1 MKNFQKTFI
10 AWLAF
15 ATLFV
20 TSFANAELVKT
31 QPQTSLYEWNTQCDW
46 GTFDQ
51 VMYAWSDGH
60 EMIDTLTV
68 TNPSFTSYLW
78 QFRSDWATPDNY
90 TWYSSYNVIPNAITI
105 PSLVYYSQGKPHN
118 VNTVVVMGT
127 PSGSNWAKITSNIP
141 STYKRSDIAAQV
153 VYHVYRIWYKYAE
166 WEQEMK
172 YLDYGNLWAAT
183 QIYKYGKTWS
193 PNKQDDKECLNIH
206 IWFCWD
212 WILDN
217 WTKNF
222 SENIDSPLN
231 GWEECDDWA
240 ANGTDAS
247 NCTASCTLKPVTPK
261 VTPKCVS
268 SYEGDLY
275 NKNYPAALLN
285 ADKILCNPGEVT
297 SFVGPVDPDRTYSW
311 KCTWSEWTTPDDCNA
326 KELWCW
332 DGKVQKTYGEECDPN
347 ETNPNW
353 GDKECSS
360 SCKLSDK
367 KIYDLALTKELA
379 EEGKTYKPGDSIYYR
394 ITIYNQWDYVAKNI
408 EITDYIPYGLILDD
422 NKWTQEGGVAKRLI
436 TTAIQPWTSVSS
448 ITIKFK
454 IDPNF
459 NWTSIINGAE
469 ISKDNSDDY
478 DTEDIDSNP
487 DTNPNDDCI
496 IPYEHI
502 TDWNG
507 KAYSEEWKACDKTTD
522 EDDHDYVPIYFEDEP
537 GEPTIDKNLMWD
549 KDHPYKVWELVGFK
563 MVFKNTTN
571 KAVIHAIIKDQLP
584 LNLEY
589 VSSEIYGVSSAK
601 KGVYKVGGVT
611 VLEYSWFDLAPN
623 QEGYLI
629 MTGKVLSEHL
639 DSRVNNV
646 CIYGND
652 QKNDDG
658 SDKSYVCD
666 NDKYIIWWR
675 DIKIEKTVDKQE
687 VALGDI
693 VEYTITVT
701 ALDWEYT
708 GYRITDTLPKGIS
721 FYSFDDKAVKC
732 TTDYT
737 YNYSTWKTKNWLDTI
752 VWNYS
757 FKKGFKKWDVLTVKF
772 KAKITELYKTYS
784 TNIACL
790 LPPGEEEICD
800 EVDVKP
806 HVVLN
811 IKKYVSNSA
820 NGPWYDTGMTLE
832 NGKNAY
838 FKIVVD
844 WADDPL
850 EKFIVKDVLNDTE
863 LLFKNDSWSLAN
875 NAFTWTIKFWTYNTW
890 VKDDY
895 KITPRVNATTTWTTA
910 LSWDVYMWKGLFMS
924 WDKFEAIFVAEKK
937 ADKKNIAC
945 VYYDKLGEEAHE
957 CDPAEVKNPTWNL
970 LTIKKYVSKNSDWKV
985 DGDFKDADTTS
996 AAVELDTTTN
1006 QKNIIFKMVVKDAKV
1021 PFTGFTVKDSLDT
1034 SMYKLLKDAT
1044 LKLDGNAYTWIMK
1057 KWAKNTTPFT
1067 YVITPKITNDKD
1079 LEWNVVM
1086 TTWSVFME
1094 GDTFTVY
1101 FKAEKVRN
1109 DNDKNTACVYDYS
1122 GKTSYACDPAHVLRK
1137 CLTSCGSGPTWWGWG
1152 WWGGGWSSC
1161 WNGKKDWIEYC
1172 DWWGSEKSGI
1182 NKGDSLFRDENI
1194 PNTYDGSWTCT
1205 RSCTLKKE
1213 SWEAPQCFNVQNGSI
1228 SIMKWEM
1235 LPFYWNL
1242 EWKLWTKTPAERA
1255 NYYNNTFSMNCKKW
1269 EDDNKINLKDMKC
1282 HFVIYW
1288 PGRKAVY
1295 DFTTDC
1301 VTLDAWT
1308 DYKTNKN
1315 YKIINSFIEQNK
1327 NWWYGGSVLNENWDN
1342 KNVFKTLDDYWQ
1354 EYPILFPASSKFIIK
1369 NFWERNP
1376 SIIWQAWVKWNSTQL
1391 PINAF
1396 WEYKI
1401 SLQSVTYDTCWGWD
1415 PYENKDGAI
1424 CEVDF
1429 AVTDHYIVQKSP
1441 YWEIKSQQLSNTT
1454 KYSELSDYMNIDGW
1468 KLFDDSN
1475 VDKVVDY
1482 SVPAGLQQSLQT
1494 FIKKYYGSS
1503 VVAIKK
1509 ADSNCWVDVR
1519 KVQWKSIYFIDW
1531 TAQIDL
1537 SNCLGATDKVFTL
1550 IAKDWANIVIRGN
1563 LYTNA
1568 MIMTEWQIIFD
1579 AQWFKTSTSGPTTTA
1594 CNGDLYSPT
1603 KRYWHAW
1610 QMVKWIFYAGKG
1622 FDSINDKKNTDL
1634 NNAEWCNYGN
1644 LHIKGVA
1651 IWDLKNVVKNRRS
1664 ELYTWFNNWC
1674 DVKNAATDPKCKE
1687 RRNIVINWASVL
1699 VEYNP
1704 DLWGNLPPGAEDF
1717 NKALEVYRK

>member
-1 MKNFQKTFI
+1 MKNLQKTI
-10 AWLAF
+10 VAWLAF
-15 ATLFV
+15 AALSV
-20 TSFANAELVKT
+20 TSFASAEIVT
-31 QPQTSLYEWNTQCDW
+31 SQTHSSLYVWDTQCDW
-46 GTFDQ
+46 WTFDR
-51 VMYAWSDGH
+51 VVYAWSDHH
-60 EMIDTLTV
+60 EMVDTFGESSNQSYVFLF
-68 TNPSFTSYLW
+68 NPQATYVSTYNAFNGAINMPTLSYFSNW
-78 QFRSDWATPDNY
+78 
-90 TWYSSYNVIPNAITI
+90 
-105 PSLVYYSQGKPHN
+105 KPHN
-118 VNTVVVMGT
+118 VQTVVVMW
-127 PSGSNWAKITSNIP
+127 SKDWASIAKNVPAS
-141 STYKRSDIAAQV
+141 YKRSDVAAQV
-153 VYHVYRIWYKYAE
+153 VYHVSRTSMVYKE
-166 WEQEMK
+166 WSTNTMQ
-172 YLDYGNLWAAT
+172 YLDYNNLWAGT
-183 QIYKYGKTWS
+183 QTYKFWVNFAWWMSTS
-193 PNKQDDKECLNIH
+193 ADNECLNLH
-206 IWFCWD
+206 IWYCWD

-217 WTKNF
+217 WTN
-222 SENIDSPLN
+222 SYSDNINAPLN

-311 KCTWSEWTTPDDCNA
+311 KCTWSEWTTPDECNA

-332 DGKVQKTYGEECDPN
+332 DGKVQTTYGEECDPN

-360 SCKLSDK
+360 SCKLGDK
-367 KIYDLALTKELA
+367 KIYDLALTKTLA

-422 NKWTQEGGVAKRLI
+422 DKWTQEGNVAKRLI
-436 TTAIQPWTSVSS
+436 TTEIQPWTSVSS

-502 TDWNG
+502 IDWNG

-537 GEPTIDKNLMWD
+537 GIPTIDKNLMWD
-549 KDHPYKVWELVGFK
+549 KDHPYKVWDLVGFK

-589 VSSEIYGVSSAK
+589 VSSEIYGVPSAK
-601 KGVYKVGGVT
+601 KGVYEVGGVT

-675 DIKIEKTVDKQE
+675 DIKIEKTVDKKE
-687 VALGDI
+687 VVLGDI

-708 GYRITDTLPKGIS
+708 GYQITDTLPKGIS

-732 TTDYT
+732 TTDYSYT
-737 YNYSTWKTKNWLDTI
+737 YSTWKTSSWLDTI

-790 LPPGEEEICD
+790 LPPGEEETCD

-850 EKFIVKDVLNDTE
+850 EKFIVKDALNDAK

-937 ADKKNIAC
+937 ADEKNIAC
-945 VYYDKLGEEAHE
+945 VYYDKLGEETHE

-1006 QKNIIFKMVVKDAKV
+1006 QKNIIFKVVVKDAKV
-1021 PFTGFTVKDSLDT
+1021 SFTGFTVKDSLDT

-1086 TTWSVFME
+1086 TSWSVFME
-1094 GDTFTVY
+1094 GDTLTVY

-1122 GKTSYACDPAHVLRK
+1122 GKTSYACDPAHVVRK
-1137 CLTSCGSGPTWWGWG
+1137 CLTSCWWGGGWWGWGWG
-1152 WWGGGWSSC
+1152 WWGGWSNC
-1161 WNGKKDWIEYC
+1161 WDGNKNGIEYC
-1172 DWWGSEKSGI
+1172 DWWNSEKI
-1182 NKGDSLFRDENI
+1182 IRKGDSLFKNSNVPSE
-1194 PNTYDGSWTCT
+1194 YEGEWTCT
-1205 RSCTLKKE
+1205 RSCTLIKK
-1213 SWEAPQCFNVQNGSI
+1213 STWEVPKCFNVQNGSI

-1235 LPFYWNL
+1235 LPFYWNMAW
-1242 EWKLWTKTPAERA
+1242 EMWKRPVSERVEYVKDNFIQTCSSSAAGKIELATMMCEFIVYGPQWVVYKFDANCAESNDWT
-1255 NYYNNTFSMNCKKW
+1255 SS
-1269 EDDNKINLKDMKC
+1269 
-1282 HFVIYW
+1282 
-1288 PGRKAVY
+1288 
-1295 DFTTDC
+1295 
-1301 VTLDAWT
+1301 DAWT
-1308 DYKTNKN
+1308 NFKN
-1315 YKIINSFIEQNK
+1315 NYLIIRSWISQNVAWWFGWSF
-1327 NWWYGGSVLNENWDN
+1327 LNHKWDT
-1342 KNVFKTLDDYWQ
+1342 KNVFETLDNYWKDY
-1354 EYPILFPASSKFIIK
+1354 PTLLPVSSKLIIE
-1369 NFWERNP
+1369 NFGTSSAKLGNRNVNLSQRP
-1376 SIIWQAWVKWNSTQL
+1376 DISV
-1391 PINAF
+1391 F
-1396 WEYKI
+1396 WEYKL
-1401 SLQSVTYDTCWGWD
+1401 SLNRVKYRICSWEGTSSTEEVAEE
-1415 PYENKDGAI
+1415 PV

-1429 AVTDHYIVQKSP
+1429 AVTDHYLVQKSP
-1441 YWEIKSQQLSNTT
+1441 YWEIRSDTNLSSY
-1454 KYSELSDYMNIDGW
+1454 KNIDGW
-1468 KLFDDSN
+1468 ALFDWN
-1475 VDKVVDY
+1475 KQDKAADY
-1482 SVPAGLQQSLQT
+1482 SVPASLATSLDT
-1494 FIKKYYGSS
+1494 FINKYYGNSVLVKNSS
-1503 VVAIKK
+1503 K
-1509 ADSNCWVDVR
+1509 CWWEIR
-1519 KVQWKSIYFIDW
+1519 KVKGKSIYFIGNKNSQG
-1531 TAQIDL
+1531 AEVEL
-1537 SNCLGATDKVFTL
+1537 SDDEKASCISTNVQKPYTL
-1550 IAKDWANIVIRGN
+1550 IALSDKINIRIKWS
-1563 LYTNA
+1563 LYSNA
-1568 MIMTEWQIIFD
+1568 MIMTKGNIIFD
-1579 AQWFKTSTSGPTTTA
+1579 AEGFTIDNNWAPTA
-1594 CNGDLYSPT
+1594 CNGNIN
-1603 KRYWHAW
+1603 KYWHAW
-1610 QMVKWIFYAGKG
+1610 QMVKWIFYAGKWFLSDG
-1622 FDSINDKKNTDL
+1622 HKF
-1634 NNAEWCNYGN
+1634 NNQKSNKEWCNYGN
-1644 LHIKGVA
+1644 LHIKWVA
-1651 IWDLKNVVKNRRS
+1651 IGDLSNVVKNRRS
-1664 ELYTWFNNWC
+1664 ELYTWFHDWC
-1674 DVKNAATDPKCKE
+1674 DTKTPSTDSKCNS
-1687 RRNIVINWASVL
+1687 RRDVVLNWASVL